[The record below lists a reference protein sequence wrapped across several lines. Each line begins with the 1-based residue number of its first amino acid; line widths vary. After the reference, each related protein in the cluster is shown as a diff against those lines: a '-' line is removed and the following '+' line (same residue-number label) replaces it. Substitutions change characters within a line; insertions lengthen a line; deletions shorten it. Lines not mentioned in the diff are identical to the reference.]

1 MLNIRLYLVTFA
13 ALALAGY
20 AWGQWQYHDGYSEGW
35 AGGRKELLTEQF
47 AQAEKQRTE
56 NTQRQ
61 QAEDTKAAE
70 AEQQGEAK
78 TITITKELIRYV
90 QTPNRV
96 KCDPPLERV
105 QLRARAAANA
115 NSIPGFDGEAVPDG
129 DAGK

>member
-1 MLNIRLYLVTFA
+1 MLNIRLYLATVA
-13 ALALAGY
+13 VLALAGY
-20 AWGQWQYHDGYSEGW
+20 GWGLWQHQTGWREGRN
-35 AGGRKELLTEQF
+35 ALLAE
-47 AQAEKQRTE
+47 QAEAAEKLRQE
-56 NTQRQ
+56 NAHRQ
-61 QAEDTKAAE
+61 HVEDTKAAE

-115 NSIPGFDGEAVPDG
+115 SNIPGFDGEAVPDG
-129 DAGK
+129 NAGK

>member
-1 MLNIRLYLVTFA
+1 MLNIRLYLATVA

-20 AWGQWQYHDGYSEGW
+20 GWGLWQNHTGWQEGRT
-35 AGGRKELLTEQF
+35 ALLTEQSE
-47 AQAEKQRTE
+47 AAEKLRKE
-56 NTQRQ
+56 NAQRQ
-61 QAEDTKAAE
+61 QVEDTKAAE

-96 KCDPPLERV
+96 KCDPPPERV

-115 NSIPGFDGEAVPDG
+115 NFIPGFDGEALPDG
-129 DAGK
+129 TASK

>member
-1 MLNIRLYLVTFA
+1 MLNIRLYLVTVA
-13 ALALAGY
+13 ALTLAGY
-20 AWGQWQYHDGYSEGW
+20 GWGLWQHQTGWRDGRD
-35 AGGRKELLTEQF
+35 ALIA
-47 AQAEKQRTE
+47 AQAEAAEKLRQE
-56 NTQRQ
+56 NTHRQ
-61 QAEDTKAAE
+61 QVEDTKAAE

-115 NSIPGFDGEAVPDG
+115 SNIPGFDGEAVPDG
-129 DAGK
+129 NASK